1 MNNHDKGNLQF
12 LLSLR
17 TEQEWENWY
26 NAVGEDD
33 HAYAMEILRAARTET
48 TMQLLEL
55 QDEAANEDLSLAKSV
70 LRRYTLKTK
79 GPRNGYFKKEH
90 RR

>member
-1 MNNHDKGNLQF
+1 MNEHDKGNLRF
-12 LLSLR
+12 LLSLS
-17 TEQEWENWY
+17 TEQEWEDWY

-33 HAYAMEILRAARTET
+33 HAYAMEILCAARTET
-48 TMQLLEL
+48 LMKLHEL

-70 LRRYTLKTK
+70 LRRYTLKTR